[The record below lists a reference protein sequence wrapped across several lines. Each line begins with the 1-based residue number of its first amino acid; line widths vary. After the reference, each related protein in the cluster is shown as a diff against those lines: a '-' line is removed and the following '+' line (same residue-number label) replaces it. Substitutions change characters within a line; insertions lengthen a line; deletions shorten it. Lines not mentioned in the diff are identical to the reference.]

1 LDQDV
6 TVGVVIKNTGD
17 LIKRSWKIYT
27 DLREIDLPFKWAFW
41 DRLLTPTGTLNI
53 EAEANESRANSSF
66 FFTALGCTYALM
78 PK

>member
-27 DLREIDLPFKWAFW
+27 DLREIDVPFKWAF
-41 DRLLTPTGTLNI
+41 
-53 EAEANESRANSSF
+53 
-66 FFTALGCTYALM
+66 
-78 PK
+78 